1 MADDKSPNDNEN
13 PDSNEAPADGTDTD
27 PKHDRRI
34 QDGITS
40 KDPTGKMDLDRRY
53 KDSDRRCMHPT
64 VYNGKAQRFTV
75 DRRQATRDRRKKD
88 K

>member
-1 MADDKSPNDNEN
+1 MADDKSLKNKEN
-13 PDSNEAPADGTDTD
+13 SDSDEAAGGADSDA
-27 PKHDRRI
+27 KHDRRI

-53 KDSDRRCMHPT
+53 KDSDRRCMHPS
-64 VYNGKAQRFTV
+64 VHKGRAQRFTV

-88 K
+88 

>member
-1 MADDKSPNDNEN
+1 MADDKSLNNNEN
-13 PDSNEAPADGTDTD
+13 SDSDEVSADDVGNDS
-27 PKHDRRI
+27 KHGRRI

-53 KDSDRRCMHPT
+53 KDSDRRCMYPS
-64 VYNGKAQRFTV
+64 VYKGRAQRFTV

-88 K
+88 